1 MVPADYMLLELFCTV
16 LYWACDDSLI
26 ISGLGKLGFATNN
39 VSKDRSIPDI
49 DPKVPIEKGGL
60 YISTTVVVCDD

>member
-1 MVPADYMLLELFCTV
+1 MVPADYMLLELFCTGLV
-16 LYWACDDSLI
+16 TTVLI

-49 DPKVPIEKGGL
+49 DPKVPIEKGAL
-60 YISTTVVVCDD
+60 YTSTTVVICDD